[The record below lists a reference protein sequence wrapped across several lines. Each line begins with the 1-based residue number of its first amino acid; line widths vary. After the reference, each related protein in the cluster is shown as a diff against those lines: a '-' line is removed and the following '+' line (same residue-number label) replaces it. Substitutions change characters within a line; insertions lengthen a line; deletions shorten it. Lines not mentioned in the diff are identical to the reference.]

1 MNKITF
7 TDSYQNR
14 TRKTKRW
21 LGMLAFCMML
31 FGGQT
36 AFAQIAQSYDF
47 DDETLQ
53 GWVNTESA
61 SFYTNTNAPCSGTSV
76 SVNFYIYDD
85 PWWSAYYDTNTFTSP
100 SLGTSDGTE
109 VSMSF
114 SYKVTDYGY
123 PPTSDADADVFKID
137 VQWANSSSGPW
148 TTFHTI
154 DESNHTPSLSCAVE
168 NLTFTPGTGDLYV
181 RFDSELLDDTAD
193 ILIFLD
199 DILISQGGSPCFPPS
214 GLTASD
220 ISLTEATLGWTSD
233 GDEFELE
240 WGVQGFEQGSTDG
253 TIVTGINTNSY
264 ELTVTEG
271 GNYDFYV
278 RQICDSGESTWA
290 GPFSFHVFVLG
301 DDCSAPITIDALPY
315 TTIDDTANYSDNPNI
330 EGSPGA
336 SGCGSTSSYLNG
348 NDVVYSYTADSDG
361 SVSVNLTEIGT
372 YTGIFVYASCED
384 IGTACIG
391 GNVNG
396 YAGGPINFDLVVE
409 EGETYYFVISTW
421 ASPQTTAYTLAI
433 TENTCT
439 EHSAT
444 YTTVMSDCDAQEFSI
459 EVNITDMGSAINL
472 EVNDDQ
478 GSTSVMATSTGIVT
492 MGPYTFGTP
501 VVITI
506 DNADDGNCS
515 ISSDSLTMNACPPAN
530 DNCSGAIELT
540 VNSDLSCDVV
550 TSGTT
555 VAATQSMAASPCFG
569 NPDDDVW
576 FSFEATATSHQITI
590 SNVVAVEG
598 TSTDMYFQVL
608 SGTCDDFTSLLC
620 SDPNQNTVSG
630 LTVGDTYFVRVYSYY
645 DTSRQT
651 FDICVGTFPPP
662 PANDECSGAEALTVG
677 ADFASANIP
686 TSNAGATANSSDPL
700 PTCDEYN
707 FATNGKDIWF
717 TVIVPA
723 SGEVTLE
730 TRGDGSNSITDTG
743 LQAYS
748 GTCGDLTSLGCNAD
762 DGEGNF
768 SKLELVGLT
777 AGETIY
783 VRTWGY
789 NGSFGSLLIA
799 AYGDVDPCDGIT
811 PPEIESP
818 QSLDEGQTLADVV
831 VTAGEN
837 LTWYTDEDLTEA
849 ADTSE
854 ELTEGEYTF
863 FVTQTVGDCTSE
875 ATEVLI
881 TVTLSLSDFDTTQL
895 KVYPNP
901 TNGELNISYTDIIN
915 QVEVY
920 NLLGQ
925 KVITQ
930 NFESNNVSLNVSHLS
945 NGSYILILHAN
956 DMKQQVKIIKN

>member
-36 AFAQIAQSYDF
+36 IFAQDCEI
-47 DDETLQ
+47 
-53 GWVNTESA
+53 
-61 SFYTNTNAPCSGTSV
+61 SV
-76 SVNFYIYDD
+76 TI
-85 PWWSAYYDTNTFTSP
+85 
-100 SLGTSDGTE
+100 
-109 VSMSF
+109 
-114 SYKVTDYGY
+114 
-123 PPTSDADADVFKID
+123 
-137 VQWANSSSGPW
+137 SSSTWGDV
-148 TTFHTI
+148 TTW
-154 DESNHTPSLSCAVE
+154 
-168 NLTFTPGTGDLYV
+168 
-181 RFDSELLDDTAD
+181 ELLDGNNEAVLSGGPYEDGFSDTQTYTATTPPYTLSITIDDWFWCDNVIDYEVTVGGNID
-193 ILIFLD
+193 ISGTVEAVCG
-199 DILISQGGSPCFPPS
+199 DIYTWDFPLETDLTDCIPDCPAPS

-220 ISLTEATLGWTSD
+220 ISLTGATLGWTSD

-240 WGVQGFEQGSTDG
+240 WGPQGFEQGSTDG
-253 TIVTGINTNSY
+253 TTVTAIDTNSY

-290 GPFSFHVFVLG
+290 GPFSFYVFVLG

-315 TTIDDTANYSDNPNI
+315 TTTDDTANYSDNPNI

-799 AYGDVDPCDGIT
+799 AYGVVDPCDGIT

>member
-1 MNKITF
+1 MDKITF

-21 LGMLAFCMML
+21 LGMLAFCVML

-36 AFAQIAQSYDF
+36 IFAQDCEI
-47 DDETLQ
+47 
-53 GWVNTESA
+53 
-61 SFYTNTNAPCSGTSV
+61 SV
-76 SVNFYIYDD
+76 TI
-85 PWWSAYYDTNTFTSP
+85 
-100 SLGTSDGTE
+100 
-109 VSMSF
+109 
-114 SYKVTDYGY
+114 
-123 PPTSDADADVFKID
+123 
-137 VQWANSSSGPW
+137 SSSTWGDV
-148 TTFHTI
+148 TTW
-154 DESNHTPSLSCAVE
+154 
-168 NLTFTPGTGDLYV
+168 
-181 RFDSELLDDTAD
+181 ELLDGNNEAVLSGGPYEDGFSDTQTYTATTPPYTLSITIDDWFWCDNVIDYEVTVGGNIDVSGTVEAVCGD
-193 ILIFLD
+193 IYTWD
-199 DILISQGGSPCFPPS
+199 FPLETDLTDCIPDCPAPS
-214 GLTASD
+214 GLTATD
-220 ISLTEATLGWTSD
+220 ISMTGATLGWTSD
-233 GDEFELE
+233 GNDFEVE
-240 WGVQGFEQGSTDG
+240 WGVQGFVQGSTDG
-253 TIVTGINTNSY
+253 TIVTGIDTNSY

-278 RQICDSGESTWA
+278 RQICDDEESTWTSSNFFIP
-290 GPFSFHVFVLG
+290 GLG
-301 DDCSAPITIDALPY
+301 DDCSAPIIVDAIPY
-315 TTIDDTANYSDNPNI
+315 THSDDTANHGNNYDAADRPPLGGEQYI
-330 EGSPGA
+330 EGT
-336 SGCGSTSSYLNG
+336 GSEYYLTG
-348 NDVVYSYTADSDG
+348 NEVVYSFTPTEDG
-361 SVSVNLTEIGT
+361 SYNFNTTMPTSDWHALWLFEGCPFTSIVARHTAISGNTRSLPEINLTAGT
-372 YTGIFVYASCED
+372 
-384 IGTACIG
+384 
-391 GNVNG
+391 
-396 YAGGPINFDLVVE
+396 
-409 EGETYYFVISTW
+409 TYYVIIATW
-421 ASPQTTAYTLAI
+421 EDSPQTTPYTLTI
-433 TENTCT
+433 TENSCT
-439 EHSAT
+439 NHSAT
-444 YTTVMSDCDAQEFSI
+444 FTTVMSDCDAQEFSI

-478 GSTSVMATSTGIVT
+478 GSTTVMATSTGIVT

-811 PPEIESP
+811 TPEIESP

-837 LTWYTDEDLTEA
+837 LTWYTDEGLTET

-854 ELTEGEYTF
+854 ALTEGEYTF

-875 ATEVLI
+875 ATEVVI
-881 TVTLSLSDFDTTQL
+881 TVTLSLSEFDTTQL

-901 TNGELNISYTDIIN
+901 TNSELNISYTDTIN

-930 NFESNNVSLNVSHLS
+930 NFESNNVSLDVSNLS
-945 NGSYILILHAN
+945 NGSYVLILHAN
-956 DMKQQVKIIKN
+956 GLKQQVKIVKK